1 MVYRKKN
8 KIPSY
13 PRFKTLFI
21 SDKKE
26 IQKFTNLY
34 PPYSDFNF
42 LSLWSYNVKKDVV
55 ISKLFN
61 NLVIRFRDYITDKQ
75 FYSFLGTDKVDQT
88 INILLEKSEKEGL
101 APKLKLIPEINIV
114 AYPELYT
121 KYIILEDRDN
131 YDYILSTNEL
141 LSLNGSDYY
150 DQRKLVSRFKR
161 RIPAFEARFLN
172 LKEKN
177 IQKKILE
184 RFVYWEEKKGRSK
197 KEMMHELTAMKR
209 TLQYQR
215 FYNLISI
222 GIFNQESLYGFI
234 IADLDN
240 SRCGEIHFLKIDNT
254 YSGIKYLLR
263 HLYAKEIIKKDCQLI
278 NIEQDMG
285 LPGLRFAK
293 LQSNP
298 ICFLKKYSITKIAE
312 SKKNYKKIK

>member
-13 PRFKTLFI
+13 PKFKTLSI
-21 SDKKE
+21 SDKE
-26 IQKFTNLY
+26 EVQNFTSQY

-42 LSLWSYNVKKDVV
+42 LSLWSYNIKKDVV

-61 NLVIRFRDYITDKQ
+61 NLVVRFRDYVTDEP
-75 FYSFLGTDKVDQT
+75 FYSFLGNNKVDQT
-88 INILLEKSEKEGL
+88 IKILLERSEKEGL
-101 APKLKLIPEINIV
+101 TQKLKLIPEINIIS
-114 AYPELYT
+114 YPELYT

-141 LSLNGSDYY
+141 LSLDGSDYY

-161 RIPAFEARFLN
+161 RVPAYEARFLD
-172 LKEKN
+172 LKEKDN
-177 IQKKILE
+177 QKKILE
-184 RFVYWEEKKGRSK
+184 RFIYWEEKKGRSK
-197 KEMMHELTAMKR
+197 KEMMRELTAIKR
-209 TLQYQR
+209 TLQYQKY
-215 FYNLISI
+215 YNLISI

-240 SRCGEIHFLKIDNT
+240 SRCGEIHFLKIDNK

-263 HLYAKEIIKKDCQLI
+263 HLYAKEIIKNDCQLI
-278 NIEQDMG
+278 NIEQDLG
-285 LPGLRFAK
+285 LSGLRFAK

-298 ICFLKKYSITKIAE
+298 ICFLKKYTIARR
-312 SKKNYKKIK
+312 